1 MKTIRLLLLTLIHF
15 LLPSCKCP
23 PANPDGSSGGRCVYI
38 GPSITF
44 SVGYKNSVLVGA
56 TLWGDPAYPPVNI
69 PINKHDPSPI
79 YPAPTK

>member
-1 MKTIRLLLLTLIHF
+1 MKTIALAILTLIYF
-15 LLPSCKCP
+15 SACKCSP
-23 PANPDGSSGGRCVYI
+23 PNPDGSSGGRCVYI

-69 PINKHDPSPI
+69 PINKRDPEPI
-79 YPAPTK
+79 LTK